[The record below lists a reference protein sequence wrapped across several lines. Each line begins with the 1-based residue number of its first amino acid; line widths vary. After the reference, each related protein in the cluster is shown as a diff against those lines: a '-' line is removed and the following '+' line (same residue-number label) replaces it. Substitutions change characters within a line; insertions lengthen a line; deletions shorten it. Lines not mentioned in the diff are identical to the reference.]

1 LDTKINLQ
9 KEVCHMKTKN
19 MTAEYEEIDFLTFNV
34 IDDTLQQMFRENYE
48 AMLPTID
55 QVKPCDRKLV
65 AHIHGGNY
73 ERV

>member
-1 LDTKINLQ
+1 MVKKD
-9 KEVCHMKTKN
+9 
-19 MTAEYEEIDFLTFNV
+19 MTTEYENVDFLTFNV
-34 IDDTLQQMFRENYE
+34 IDDTLRRMFRENYE
-48 AMLPTID
+48 AMLPIID